1 MGYRAPSA
9 EDIYRYLFRLDNYSR
24 SLTDGFCLSI
34 IFVNDD
40 SPVCQDLISHY
51 FIDLCHRT
59 ADRIR
64 IIFFSELPEAY
75 FEDIAS
81 RMNSN
86 SFSAKRLRNNGLL
99 NQVIERFSRSDRYS
113 IGEILN
119 DFWEAL
125 HWRNYNEV
133 DFFLSRISQRFG
145 PNYADALYR
154 LVCQHKDNPDTQL
167 EAGIYQLIEE
177 MRSREWR
184 TRRNR
189 FRRMYDDRWRDLT
202 PDLMFPIDAPERTRE
217 LSFNVKNNTAMP
229 GIGESMRF
237 AARLGIGRHVPCFVF
252 FTDIGELTIDVFPVG
267 NLSADEAFY
276 QMRYWIDDFYQENQV
291 SLNKWNQVEQDIIS
305 FISSIDRSLTDIK
318 DWINKSERLWDELI
332 LVAQIIEKLRKL
344 GQQTT
349 EYKSLIDNLST
360 SSWRCNRIVSDCRVR
375 LESISKKRE
384 KHQLEQENLKV
395 VIDKLKTISI
405 STNIYDECLL
415 AASQLLTSEASK
427 ILEKAAKRIKQKSN
441 SKFISLENQ
450 LFQWWGN
457 TKKCIPSFNKFK
469 KAHKK
474 QSELHTQS
482 HKILKYKYNN
492 YNNFIASIFELPFSD
507 RQEIFLEKAKL
518 LCDESDI
525 DFSEYSLQLT
535 EFFTQLHT
543 QVPKWI
549 DGTNL
554 KISILFPF
562 KSRDSISFDTV
573 MASIGY
579 EHPISQMIREN
590 MTVEQKKKKEKL
602 VSETE
607 RIVLQ
612 YRDEALAE
620 LIKLRKQPLDVSTEE
635 IDTYSTC
642 LDNMYNL
649 RNEIE
654 NELINLANSSSSLE
668 KSLRLVE
675 PKDIENFLKL
685 LNEYRETTNKF
696 FYPYKK
702 NPRIQQVNIDQPL
715 PQIFELKLRE
725 NQLNTSNTR
734 ARELEQKLAKTIPNY
749 ENGVK
754 LLQNVQQK
762 SYTVT
767 PKARLVSEILKIKE
781 SPQNSSRPNSVP
793 PIFSDSNYP
802 ENFEEILCGLN
813 DQELRIL
820 SNSIAKLDL
829 DAVVGSREEII
840 NIILT
845 IVGLLPSR
853 ELTTHRQYANRPIN
867 LEVSTMTESKN
878 VEVEMN
884 FNSQVIGATGK
895 NEGIININTSDRQTL
910 AEAAEE
916 IQKLLKQLEKTNPS
930 ATELEQVA
938 YVDVTVYPSHQA
950 TNNCCFKGGRWN
962 CN

>member
-86 SFSAKRLRNNGLL
+86 SFSAERLRNNGLL

-349 EYKSLIDNLST
+349 DYKSLIDNLST

-395 VIDKLKTISI
+395 AINKLKTISI

-415 AASQLLTSEASK
+415 AASQLLTSKASK

-482 HKILKYKYNN
+482 HEILKSK

-507 RQEIFLEKAKL
+507 RQEIFLEKAKQ

-535 EFFTQLHT
+535 EH
-543 QVPKWI
+543 
-549 DGTNL
+549 
-554 KISILFPF
+554 
-562 KSRDSISFDTV
+562 
-573 MASIGY
+573 GY
-579 EHPISQMIREN
+579 N
-590 MTVEQKKKKEKL
+590 
-602 VSETE
+602 
-607 RIVLQ
+607 
-612 YRDEALAE
+612 
-620 LIKLRKQPLDVSTEE
+620 
-635 IDTYSTC
+635 
-642 LDNMYNL
+642 
-649 RNEIE
+649 
-654 NELINLANSSSSLE
+654 
-668 KSLRLVE
+668 
-675 PKDIENFLKL
+675 
-685 LNEYRETTNKF
+685 
-696 FYPYKK
+696 
-702 NPRIQQVNIDQPL
+702 
-715 PQIFELKLRE
+715 
-725 NQLNTSNTR
+725 
-734 ARELEQKLAKTIPNY
+734 
-749 ENGVK
+749 
-754 LLQNVQQK
+754 
-762 SYTVT
+762 
-767 PKARLVSEILKIKE
+767 
-781 SPQNSSRPNSVP
+781 
-793 PIFSDSNYP
+793 
-802 ENFEEILCGLN
+802 
-813 DQELRIL
+813 
-820 SNSIAKLDL
+820 
-829 DAVVGSREEII
+829 
-840 NIILT
+840 
-845 IVGLLPSR
+845 
-853 ELTTHRQYANRPIN
+853 
-867 LEVSTMTESKN
+867 
-878 VEVEMN
+878 
-884 FNSQVIGATGK
+884 
-895 NEGIININTSDRQTL
+895 
-910 AEAAEE
+910 
-916 IQKLLKQLEKTNPS
+916 
-930 ATELEQVA
+930 QVA
-938 YVDVTVYPSHQA
+938 KNFSERLSA
-950 TNNCCFKGGRWN
+950 I
-962 CN
+962 

>member
-86 SFSAKRLRNNGLL
+86 SFSAERLRNNGLL

-349 EYKSLIDNLST
+349 DYKSLIDNLST

-395 VIDKLKTISI
+395 AINKLKTISI

-415 AASQLLTSEASK
+415 AASQLLTSKASK

-482 HKILKYKYNN
+482 HEILKSK

-535 EFFTQLHT
+535 EH
-543 QVPKWI
+543 
-549 DGTNL
+549 
-554 KISILFPF
+554 
-562 KSRDSISFDTV
+562 
-573 MASIGY
+573 GY
-579 EHPISQMIREN
+579 N
-590 MTVEQKKKKEKL
+590 
-602 VSETE
+602 
-607 RIVLQ
+607 
-612 YRDEALAE
+612 
-620 LIKLRKQPLDVSTEE
+620 
-635 IDTYSTC
+635 
-642 LDNMYNL
+642 
-649 RNEIE
+649 
-654 NELINLANSSSSLE
+654 
-668 KSLRLVE
+668 
-675 PKDIENFLKL
+675 
-685 LNEYRETTNKF
+685 
-696 FYPYKK
+696 
-702 NPRIQQVNIDQPL
+702 
-715 PQIFELKLRE
+715 
-725 NQLNTSNTR
+725 
-734 ARELEQKLAKTIPNY
+734 
-749 ENGVK
+749 
-754 LLQNVQQK
+754 
-762 SYTVT
+762 
-767 PKARLVSEILKIKE
+767 
-781 SPQNSSRPNSVP
+781 
-793 PIFSDSNYP
+793 
-802 ENFEEILCGLN
+802 
-813 DQELRIL
+813 
-820 SNSIAKLDL
+820 
-829 DAVVGSREEII
+829 
-840 NIILT
+840 
-845 IVGLLPSR
+845 
-853 ELTTHRQYANRPIN
+853 
-867 LEVSTMTESKN
+867 
-878 VEVEMN
+878 
-884 FNSQVIGATGK
+884 
-895 NEGIININTSDRQTL
+895 
-910 AEAAEE
+910 
-916 IQKLLKQLEKTNPS
+916 
-930 ATELEQVA
+930 QVA
-938 YVDVTVYPSHQA
+938 KNFSERLSA
-950 TNNCCFKGGRWN
+950 I
-962 CN
+962 